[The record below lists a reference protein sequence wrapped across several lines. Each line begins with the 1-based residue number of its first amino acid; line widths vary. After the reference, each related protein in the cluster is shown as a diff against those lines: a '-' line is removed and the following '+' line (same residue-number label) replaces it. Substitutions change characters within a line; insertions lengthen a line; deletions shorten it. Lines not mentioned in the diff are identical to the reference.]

1 VITQVRQDHPE
12 LAVRALCRLLGVSR
26 AWYYAAQQ
34 HPAPPAARETATAL
48 RTAIEDVI
56 LEFPGY
62 GYRRV
67 TKALARQGWSVNHK
81 RVLRIMREEALLC
94 QLQRQWLPTT
104 DSRHPHRRYPNL
116 LKGRELSGLNQGWI
130 ADITYVRLPGQF
142 VYVAALLDAY
152 SRRCVG
158 WALSREI
165 NTALTLAALE
175 MALAAR
181 PVVPGW
187 IHHSDQGVQYAS
199 SAYIARLEQAGAQIS
214 MAARGCP
221 TENAQAER
229 FFRTLKYEE
238 IYLKHYRTYDEAE
251 ANLREFIETVYNTK
265 RLHSRLGYVP
275 PSEFEAA
282 LAPMVR
288 M

>member
-1 VITQVRQDHPE
+1 VISQVRQLQPT
-12 LAVRALCRLLGVSR
+12 LPVRELCRLLRINR

-34 HPAPPAARETATAL
+34 RPPPLPNEAATDL
-48 RTAIEDVI
+48 RAAIEEVI

-67 TKALARQGWSVNHK
+67 TKALARAGWHVNHK
-81 RVLRIMREEALLC
+81 RVWRIMQQEALLC
-94 QLQRQWLPTT
+94 QLKRGWVPTT
-104 DSRHPHRRYPNL
+104 DSRHSWRRYPNL
-116 LKGRELSGLNQGWI
+116 LKTEPATHLNAAFV
-130 ADITYVRLPGQF
+130 ADITYIRLPTQF
-142 VYVAALLDAY
+142 IYLASLLDSY

-158 WALSREI
+158 WALSDGLSA
-165 NTALTLAALE
+165 ALPLAALE
-175 MALAAR
+175 MALASRA
-181 PVVPGW
+181 VQPGW

-199 SAYIARLEQAGAQIS
+199 AAYVERLEQAGARVS
-214 MAARGCP
+214 MAAPGCP
-221 TENAQAER
+221 YENAQAER

-238 IYLKHYRTYDEAE
+238 VYLKHYRTFAEAE

-265 RLHSRLGYVP
+265 RLHSSLGYVP

-282 LAPMVR
+282 LAAAVR

>member
-1 VITQVRQDHPE
+1 VITQVRQEHPE
-12 LAVRALCRLLGVSR
+12 LSVRALCRLLGVNR
-26 AWYYAAQQ
+26 AWYYAVQQ
-34 HPAPPAARETATAL
+34 RGAPTAPETATAL
-48 RTAIEDVI
+48 RAAIEDLI

-67 TKALARQGWSVNHK
+67 TKALARQGWVVNHK
-81 RVLRIMREEALLC
+81 RVLRSMREEALLC
-94 QLQRQWLPTT
+94 QLKRQWTPTT
-104 DSRHPHRRYPNL
+104 DSRHAHRRYPNL
-116 LKGRELSGLNQGWI
+116 LKGRELTGLNQGWI
-130 ADITYVRLPGQF
+130 ADITYVRLPAHF
-142 VYVAALLDAY
+142 IYLAAVLDAY

-165 NTALTLAALE
+165 TTALTLAALE
-175 MALAAR
+175 MGLGQRA
-181 PVVPGW
+181 VQPGW

-199 SAYIARLEQAGAQIS
+199 SAYIDRLEQAGAQIS

-238 IYLKHYRTYDEAE
+238 IYLKHYQTYEEAE

-282 LAPMVR
+282 LALAVR

>member
-1 VITQVRQDHPE
+1 VITQARHDHPE
-12 LAVRALCRLLGVSR
+12 LSVRALCRLLDVNR
-26 AWYYAAQQ
+26 AWYYAA
-34 HPAPPAARETATAL
+34 APRSVPAALETATAL
-48 RTAIEDVI
+48 RAAIEAVI

-67 TKALARQGWSVNHK
+67 TKALARQGWVVKHK

-94 QLQRQWLPTT
+94 QLRRQWTPTT
-104 DSRHPHRRYPNL
+104 DSRHAHRRYSNL
-116 LKGRELSGLNQGWI
+116 LQGRELTGLNQGWI
-130 ADITYVRLPGQF
+130 ADITYVRLPAQF
-142 VYVAALLDAY
+142 VYVAAVLDAN

-158 WALSREI
+158 WVLSREI
-165 NTALTLAALE
+165 PTTLTLAALE
-175 MALAAR
+175 MALGQR
-181 PVVPGW
+181 TVQPGW

-199 SAYIARLEQAGAQIS
+199 TAYIERLEQAGAQIS

-238 IYLKHYRTYDEAE
+238 IYLKHYQTYEEAE

-282 LAPMVR
+282 LAPGVR